1 METVWVT
8 AQWVN
13 DAKPTNPKNGS
24 IKDPVLGYISVPVAA
39 LGQFQK
45 GKRYCIVIE
54 TTDKGYRNFKG
65 FANPQPN
72 PVPQSTGGQFDGR
85 QIPPAPQR
93 VSPQPIART
102 LPPRP
107 AAPQGR
113 RIDVPMGLPV
123 DPTAMNIFVT
133 GIVGRAL
140 GSGHF
145 SPADISELTA
155 QAKAAFMVH
164 LSGGGAEP
172 GHQTYTPAP
181 TPEQEFNDPLPDP
194 SQYGAQPPVDDEWQQ

>member
-1 METVWVT
+1 MSLETVWVT
-8 AQWVN
+8 AQYVN
-13 DAKPTNPKNGS
+13 DPKPANPKNAS
-24 IKDPVLGYISVPVAA
+24 IKDPVLGYISIPAA
-39 LGQFQK
+39 AQHQFQK
-45 GKRYCIVIE
+45 GKRYCIQIE
-54 TTDKGYRNFKG
+54 TTDKGYKNFKG

-72 PVPQSTGGQFDGR
+72 AAQSTGGQFDGR

-93 VSPQPIART
+93 VAPQPVARS

-113 RIDVPMGLPV
+113 RIDVPMGLPL

-145 SPADISELTA
+145 LATDISDLTRE
-155 QAKAAFMVH
+155 AKAAFLTH
-164 LSGGGAEP
+164 LAGAAPEP
-172 GHQTYTPAP
+172 TYQSS
-181 TPEQEFNDPLPDP
+181 TPEPEFNDPLPSPD
-194 SQYGAQPPVDDEWQQ
+194 QYGAQPPADDEWQQ